1 MVKNISL
8 LEELWNWIHLHW
20 VNGSFFLPV
29 AENHRLFSLHQT
41 VIENLLNVSND
52 TIGYH
57 LQEFYR
63 GCGVCCSNW
72 LSCEPAV
79 RGRVGAVSSFS
90 TRGSAPAFILP
101 SLTLPGLLWLDSR
114 GIRDRLFCP
123 TQDSSNALSLLR
135 DSQPAWLRLFFPKQ
149 HCSLT
154 LLLPSAL
161 SFVLFFPKGQIC
173 IMVWRLSPL
182 MLVASSF
189 KFFMGISP
197 KKSPAWLIFSCV
209 CFLEESS
216 WYKFQV

>member
-1 MVKNISL
+1 MGYSSCWWLKTIAYS
-8 LEELWNWIHLHW
+8 
-20 VNGSFFLPV
+20 
-29 AENHRLFSLHQT
+29 AYQT

-72 LSCEPAV
+72 LSWEPAV

-123 TQDSSNALSLLR
+123 TDNLMHYLFLGTPSQPGLDFFFQSSTAVWPFNYPVLFPLPFSFPRVRSASWSEDSPHLCWLLLLLSFSWAFLLR
-135 DSQPAWLRLFFPKQ
+135 NLQ
-149 HCSLT
+149 HD
-154 LLLPSAL
+154 
-161 SFVLFFPKGQIC
+161 
-173 IMVWRLSPL
+173 
-182 MLVASSF
+182 
-189 KFFMGISP
+189 
-197 KKSPAWLIFSCV
+197 
-209 CFLEESS
+209 
-216 WYKFQV
+216 

>member
-1 MVKNISL
+1 MGYSSCWWLKTIAYS
-8 LEELWNWIHLHW
+8 
-20 VNGSFFLPV
+20 
-29 AENHRLFSLHQT
+29 AYQT

-72 LSCEPAV
+72 LSWEPAV

-123 TQDSSNALSLLR
+123 TRDSSNALSLRR
-135 DSQPAWLRLFFPKQ
+135 DSQPAWLRLFFFKAALQSDPPITQ
-149 HCSLT
+149 CSFLCPFLSQGSDLHHGLET
-154 LLLPSAL
+154 LPT
-161 SFVLFFPKGQIC
+161 
-173 IMVWRLSPL
+173 
-182 MLVASSF
+182 
-189 KFFMGISP
+189 
-197 KKSPAWLIFSCV
+197 
-209 CFLEESS
+209 
-216 WYKFQV
+216 